1 MAHAI
6 ENMMYNEDNGKPW
19 HRLGVPVNGL
29 ATAHEA
35 LEKSGLDW
43 EVEKLPLSA
52 VAPNGEHVYVPR
64 NYANTRLSDNKVLG
78 VVGERYRPLQNKD
91 AFEFFDPIVDRD
103 EAIYETA
110 GSLNGGKQIW
120 LLAKLPA
127 HIRIGNTDDLIDK
140 YVMLTNSH
148 DGSKPVIGKVTPIR
162 VVCSNTLSLAIKSG
176 GDEFRIRHTK
186 TMMNKLQEAHKV
198 LGLVNKVYEEVDT
211 VFNRM
216 ADVKMNTE
224 SINDYYNTVFN
235 KGRDEQSVQ
244 MENTIMDVQRL
255 IDMGAGVDDPS
266 FRPLRGSAW
275 HIYNTVTEY
284 VDHYKEYSK
293 KTDRSHALTFGTGA
307 TIKQRAYKEALK
319 LL

>member
-1 MAHAI
+1 MSANM
-6 ENMMYNEDNGKPW
+6 ETMMYNADNGKPW
-19 HRLGVPVNGL
+19 HKQGVSVDGL

-43 EVEKLPLSA
+43 EVEKLPMTA
-52 VAPNGEHVYVPR
+52 QTPNGEQVVVPD

-78 VVGERYRPLQNKD
+78 VVGERYRPLQNRD

-110 GSLNGGKQIW
+110 GSLKGGKQIW

-127 HIRIGNTDDLIDK
+127 HIRIGNSDDLIEK

-162 VVCSNTLSLAIKSG
+162 VVCSNTLSLALSRG

-216 ADVKMNTE
+216 ADVQMNGN
-224 SINDYYNTVFN
+224 SINEYYNNVFN
-235 KGRDEQSVQ
+235 KGREEQSTQ
-244 MENTIMDVQRL
+244 MENTIMDVERL

-266 FRPLRGSAW
+266 FRKMRGSAW
-275 HIYNTVTEY
+275 HIYNTVTEF